1 MSFALIAT
9 ALSAKIVLKVDHKD
23 HKFHFSKIAADEAL
37 KELEKELDSLKWVSD
52 ELLQAAKEIKAT
64 TERVESQG
72 VGVAPTIN
80 TSFDEKLLTK
90 VEQHRLCLL
99 LA

>member
-1 MSFALIAT
+1 M
-9 ALSAKIVLKVDHKD
+9 
-23 HKFHFSKIAADEAL
+23 
-37 KELEKELDSLKWVSD
+37 SD